1 MSETSDEKTLAE
13 AVDALADRFRAMPQ
27 SRLLGAVPG
36 HPSRAAAG
44 LALARRLAAAAQAA
58 EAARADGGASG
69 GAIGGAEGVRPRELP
84 DAGAFAVGDQ
94 LAVVGHDLA
103 AALAALPGDAVVPL
117 PDGAATA
124 EAVRADALRRLAE
137 TAAIV

>member
-1 MSETSDEKTLAE
+1 MSETPDEKTLVE

-58 EAARADGGASG
+58 EAARSGGGAARSG
-69 GAIGGAEGVRPRELP
+69 GGAGGPLRELP

-103 AALAALPGDAVVPL
+103 VALDALPADAVVAPA
-117 PDGAATA
+117 DGAATA
-124 EAVRADALRRLAE
+124 EEVRARALRWLAE
-137 TAAIV
+137 TGAAV

>member
-1 MSETSDEKTLAE
+1 MSETPDEKTLVE

-27 SRLLGAVPG
+27 SRLLGSVAG

-44 LALARRLAAAAQAA
+44 LTLARRLAAAAQAA
-58 EAARADGGASG
+58 EAARSGGGAG
-69 GAIGGAEGVRPRELP
+69 GPLRELP

-103 AALAALPGDAVVPL
+103 VALDALPADAVVAQA
-117 PDGAATA
+117 DGSATA
-124 EAVRADALRRLAE
+124 AAVRARALRWLAE
-137 TAAIV
+137 TDAAV

>member
-44 LALARRLAAAAQAA
+44 LALARWLAVTARAA
-58 EAARADGGASG
+58 EAVRADGGVPGPPAD
-69 GAIGGAEGVRPRELP
+69 ELP

-103 AALAALPGDAVVPL
+103 AALAVLPGDAAVAL
-117 PDGAATA
+117 PDGPAVAA
-124 EAVRADALRRLAE
+124 EAVRALAVRRLAE
-137 TAAIV
+137 AAAAL

>member
-1 MSETSDEKTLAE
+1 MSETPEDTTLAE
-13 AVDALADRFRAMPQ
+13 AVDALADRFRSMPQ

-44 LALARRLAAAAQAA
+44 LALARRLAVAARAA
-58 EAARADGGASG
+58 EAARPDGGAHAG
-69 GAIGGAEGVRPRELP
+69 ELPELP

-103 AALAALPGDAVVPL
+103 AALAALPGDAAVAL
-117 PDGAATA
+117 ADGPVTA
-124 EAVRADALRRLAE
+124 EAVRERALGWLAE
-137 TAAIV
+137 TTAAV

>member
-1 MSETSDEKTLAE
+1 MFEAEPLTE

-44 LALARRLAAAAQAA
+44 LALARRLAGAAQEA
-58 EAARADGGASG
+58 EAAAATGAAGGAG
-69 GAIGGAEGVRPRELP
+69 PVRELP

-94 LAVVGHDLA
+94 LAVTGHDLA
-103 AALAALPGDAVVPL
+103 AALAVRP
-117 PDGAATA
+117 AAEA
-124 EAVRADALRRLAE
+124 AAVRAAAVRWIAE
-137 TAAIV
+137 TAALL

>member
-1 MSETSDEKTLAE
+1 MSETPEETTLAE
-13 AVDALADRFRAMPQ
+13 AVDALADRFRSMPQ

-44 LALARRLAAAAQAA
+44 LALARRLAVAARAA
-58 EAARADGGASG
+58 EAARPDGGAHAG
-69 GAIGGAEGVRPRELP
+69 ELPELPELP

-103 AALAALPGDAVVPL
+103 AALAALPGDAAVAL
-117 PDGAATA
+117 ADGPVTA
-124 EAVRADALRRLAE
+124 EAVRERALGWLAE
-137 TAAIV
+137 TTAAV

>member
-58 EAARADGGASG
+58 EAARVDGGAG
-69 GAIGGAEGVRPRELP
+69 GAAPRELP

-103 AALAALPGDAVVPL
+103 AALAALPGDAVVAL
-117 PDGAATA
+117 PDGPATA
-124 EAVRADALRRLAE
+124 QAVRADALRRLAE
-137 TAAIV
+137 TAAAV